1 MSSNDAG
8 SPPDSPRHDGGR
20 PPKPPG
26 PAGSENAGPL
36 RMTALLATGWWLG
49 ITVLF
54 LILAL
59 AVAKEDLVSEVA
71 CQAIAYLSGLFL
83 ILRVHAP
90 QAGIRDFLGMRP
102 THPLFYPLAILLGVA
117 LEVPADALFGWVER
131 WSGKLADDGIT
142 EAFHAAGAPKRAA
155 IALVVILF
163 GPMLEELLFRGALF
177 RPMLKA
183 HPAWMVIVVTATL
196 FALAHPAF
204 QMYLPIAL
212 IGLVLGVIRRASGSL
227 VPSMLVHATFNA
239 VPFYAMAAHRA
250 GGLGPEPP
258 SLAGTPET
266 DALPPLWLVVASSAA
281 VLLLLYGVRLVG
293 DRTRDAKLAPEY
305 DRR

>member
-1 MSSNDAG
+1 MSANDGGPPPAP
-8 SPPDSPRHDGGR
+8 SEPPDSPRSANAPGRDGGSH
-20 PPKPPG
+20 PW
-26 PAGSENAGPL
+26 
-36 RMTALLATGWWLG
+36 RMTALVATGWALG
-49 ITVLF
+49 ITFLFFVL
-54 LILAL
+54 AV
-59 AVAKEDLVSEVA
+59 AVAKEDLVSAIA
-71 CQAIAYLSGLFL
+71 CQAIAYLVGLFF

-117 LEVPADALFGWVER
+117 LEVPTDALYGAVER
-131 WSGKLADDGIT
+131 WTGKVAEDGIT
-142 EAFHAAGAPKRAA
+142 EVFRSAGAPKRAA

-163 GPMLEELLFRGALF
+163 GPMLEEVLFRGALF
-177 RPMLKA
+177 RPMLKV

-196 FALAHPAF
+196 FALAHPAV

-212 IGLVLGVIRRASGSL
+212 VGLVLGVIRRASGSL

-239 VPFYAMAAHRA
+239 IPFYVMAAHHPGSSGA
-250 GGLGPEPP
+250 EPP
-258 SLAGTPET
+258 SWVA
-266 DALPPLWLVVASSAA
+266 ALEGDGPIPLWLVAASSAA

-293 DRTRDAKLAPEY
+293 DRTLDAKLAQEY